1 MPQPPSSNATE
12 RPPAYSTGELRYLAS
27 SEDVVHL
34 ADLLLRRTSIAF
46 RGEATPDVVAEIAD
60 AVAGVLGWD
69 EDAATAEVAA
79 ALVAVHAADPTWQPA
94 AAPVA

>member
-1 MPQPPSSNATE
+1 MATE
-12 RPPAYSTGELRYLAS
+12 
-27 SEDVVHL
+27 
-34 ADLLLRRTSIAF
+34 LRRTSIAF